1 MTYERAAEILDPEHR
16 ETYESLE
23 IVNEACRMGRAAL
36 FRRMPEPP
44 HPDGDESILAC
55 PTCGSGEYLYNEDG
69 NRCCFCGWC
78 GQAIDWNAET
88 FKAAGQMKPVLK
100 YPGSKWRLAE
110 WIVSLMP
117 PHKSYLEPFFG
128 SGAVFF
134 KKPPSRIETIND
146 LDGEI
151 INLFRCI
158 REQPEELMRA
168 VACTPYSR
176 GEYEQAWD
184 HFKAGGQVR
193 PDGIEAA
200 RLTLVRYWQAHGS
213 TVVYKGGWKNDRAG
227 REYAYDVRYWRQ
239 LPERIAAVAERLKDA
254 QIEQSPAVD
263 VIRRFRH
270 PDVLIYAD
278 PPYMLHTRKGKQ
290 YIVEMAEEAQ
300 HIELLD
306 ALKEHPGPVILS
318 GYDNDLY
325 NEHLQGWKMW
335 TEPCAPSTERRAGG
349 LADEAEKGRGA
360 VRQRKCVLPVRPCGR
375 RRSCD
380 TVAWGRVLR
389 LSPTRSAGAVGTGTL
404 PDVRRVREE
413 AGQDIFQSQRAAG
426 GPERGRLVPL

>member
-23 IVNEACRMGRAAL
+23 IVDEACRMGREAL
-36 FRRMPEPP
+36 FRRMPGSP
-44 HPDGDESILAC
+44 HPDGDANILAC

-78 GQAIDWNAET
+78 GQAIDWNAEM
-88 FKAAGQMKPVLK
+88 FKTAGQMKPVLK
-100 YPGSKWRLAE
+100 YPGSKWRLAD

-176 GEYEQAWD
+176 GEYEQAWAY
-184 HFKAGGQVR
+184 FKAGGQVR

-254 QIEQSPAVD
+254 QIEQAPAVD

-300 HIELLD
+300 HVELLD

-325 NEHLQGWKMW
+325 NEHLQGWKKLH
-335 TEPCAPSTERRAGG
+335 RRAQ
-349 LADEAEKGRGA
+349 AEGGA
-360 VRQRKCVLPVRPCGR
+360 VRTETGWLHYEAETGGKAYE
-375 RRSCD
+375 
-380 TVAWGRVLR
+380 TV
-389 LSPTRSAGAVGTGTL
+389 
-404 PDVRRVREE
+404 
-413 AGQDIFQSQRAAG
+413 
-426 GPERGRLVPL
+426 

>member
-1 MTYERAAEILDPEHR
+1 MTYERATEILDPEHR

-146 LDGEI
+146 LELS
-151 INLFRCI
+151 LFKGNDHI
-158 REQPEELMRA
+158 FELMEDLKFK
-168 VACTPYSR
+168 VGPKSFYQTNT
-176 GEYEQAWD
+176 EQAYHLYCVAREFANLTGD
-184 HFKAGGQVR
+184 ELVYDLYTGTGTIANFVAHKAKKVIGIEYVPEAIEDAKVNSQVNNIENTLFYAGDMKDILTNDFIAQHGR
-193 PDGIEAA
+193 PDVII
-200 RLTLVRYWQAHGS
+200 T
-213 TVVYKGGWKNDRAG
+213 DPPRAG
-227 REYAYDVRYWRQ
+227 M
-239 LPERIAAVAERLKDA
+239 
-254 QIEQSPAVD
+254 
-263 VIRRFRH
+263 H
-270 PDVLIYAD
+270 PDVVNVILNAAPNRIVYVSCNPATQARD
-278 PPYMLHTRKGKQ
+278 LQLMDDHYKVAAVQPVDMFPHTPHVENVVLLEKRSDAEIKQ
-290 YIVEMAEEAQ
+290 K
-300 HIELLD
+300 
-306 ALKEHPGPVILS
+306 LKER
-318 GYDNDLY
+318 
-325 NEHLQGWKMW
+325 K
-335 TEPCAPSTERRAGG
+335 EREKAI
-349 LADEAEKGRGA
+349 AEAKAAKEAEKLA
-360 VRQRKCVLPVRPCGR
+360 AQAAQAEDL
-375 RRSCD
+375 
-380 TVAWGRVLR
+380 T
-389 LSPTRSAGAVGTGTL
+389 
-404 PDVRRVREE
+404 EE
-413 AGQDIFQSQRAAG
+413 ELAAKK
-426 GPERGRLVPL
+426 

>member
-176 GEYEQAWD
+176 GEYEQAWA

-227 REYAYDVRYWRQ
+227 REDAYDVRYWRQ
-239 LPERIAAVAERLKDA
+239 LPERIAAVGKRKRPMPSFYGKNIAQHAQRRFLARWEAERRKKSDR
-254 QIEQSPAVD
+254 I
-263 VIRRFRH
+263 
-270 PDVLIYAD
+270 LI
-278 PPYMLHTRKGKQ
+278 
-290 YIVEMAEEAQ
+290 
-300 HIELLD
+300 
-306 ALKEHPGPVILS
+306 
-318 GYDNDLY
+318 
-325 NEHLQGWKMW
+325 
-335 TEPCAPSTERRAGG
+335 
-349 LADEAEKGRGA
+349 ADELDKA
-360 VRQRKCVLPVRPCGR
+360 
-375 RRSCD
+375 
-380 TVAWGRVLR
+380 
-389 LSPTRSAGAVGTGTL
+389 
-404 PDVRRVREE
+404 PDRTQEARREE
-413 AGQDIFQSQRAAG
+413 
-426 GPERGRLVPL
+426 

>member
-23 IVNEACRMGRAAL
+23 IVDEACRMGRAAL

-325 NEHLQGWKMW
+325 NEHLQGWKKLH
-335 TEPCAPSTERRAGG
+335 RRAQ
-349 LADEAEKGRGA
+349 AEGGA
-360 VRQRKCVLPVRPCGR
+360 VRTE
-375 RRSCD
+375 
-380 TVAWGRVLR
+380 TVWLNYV
-389 LSPTRSAGAVGTGTL
+389 PETGGKVYET
-404 PDVRRVREE
+404 V
-413 AGQDIFQSQRAAG
+413 
-426 GPERGRLVPL
+426 

>member
-168 VACTPYSR
+168 VAYTPYSR

-239 LPERIAAVAERLKDA
+239 LPERIAAVVERLKDA
-254 QIEQSPAVD
+254 QIEQAPAVD

-300 HIELLD
+300 HVELLD

-325 NEHLQGWKMW
+325 NEHLQGWKKLH
-335 TEPCAPSTERRAGG
+335 RRAQ
-349 LADEAEKGRGA
+349 AEGGA
-360 VRQRKCVLPVRPCGR
+360 VRTE
-375 RRSCD
+375 
-380 TVAWGRVLR
+380 TVWLNYE
-389 LSPTRSAGAVGTGTL
+389 PET
-404 PDVRRVREE
+404 EE
-413 AGQDIFQSQRAAG
+413 
-426 GPERGRLVPL
+426 LL

>member
-23 IVNEACRMGRAAL
+23 IVDEACRMGREAL
-36 FRRMPEPP
+36 FRRMPGSP
-44 HPDGDESILAC
+44 HPDGDANILAC

-78 GQAIDWNAET
+78 GQAIDWNAEM
-88 FKAAGQMKPVLK
+88 FKTAGQMKPVLK
-100 YPGSKWRLAE
+100 YPGSKWRLAD

-227 REYAYDVRYWRQ
+227 
-239 LPERIAAVAERLKDA
+239 L
-254 QIEQSPAVD
+254 
-263 VIRRFRH
+263 
-270 PDVLIYAD
+270 
-278 PPYMLHTRKGKQ
+278 
-290 YIVEMAEEAQ
+290 
-300 HIELLD
+300 
-306 ALKEHPGPVILS
+306 
-318 GYDNDLY
+318 
-325 NEHLQGWKMW
+325 
-335 TEPCAPSTERRAGG
+335 
-349 LADEAEKGRGA
+349 
-360 VRQRKCVLPVRPCGR
+360 
-375 RRSCD
+375 
-380 TVAWGRVLR
+380 
-389 LSPTRSAGAVGTGTL
+389 
-404 PDVRRVREE
+404 
-413 AGQDIFQSQRAAG
+413 
-426 GPERGRLVPL
+426 